1 MSKTLTGSLSLAI
14 PSKELGST
22 SRFRNLFGT
31 TLNNK
36 NYEALNVSL
45 TVGSNLLRVRR
56 SLPLFFLCGGLHRPP
71 LAIDSGGGGGES
83 SRTAAGFEPPPPST
97 FDDVIFDLTGRCVEL
112 WVEMGWANLSVAGSP
127 PHPPRC

>member
-71 LAIDSGGGGGES
+71 LAIDSGGGGGGGGES
-83 SRTAAGFEPPPPST
+83 SRAAAGFEPPPPPST
-97 FDDVIFDLTGRCVEL
+97 FDDVILT
-112 WVEMGWANLSVAGSP
+112 
-127 PHPPRC
+127 